1 MAINVFVRARDATRP
16 TEWDVG
22 FSNPPPQGKVP
33 INVAPGSGPEEI
45 NFHILGTPGVNAD
58 FDPSDPIWVTSSGS
72 CPTQSGLDPQ
82 IAVTQISPNLLKIS
96 DSNAVAGNLHYQL
109 NFQGADP
116 CDPIIINGG
125 SGGPGAGG
133 NQ

>member
-1 MAINVFVRARDATRP
+1 MATNVFVRARNTTRP

-22 FSNPPPQGKVP
+22 FNNPPPQGKVP
-33 INVAPGSGPEEI
+33 INVGQGSGPEEI
-45 NFHILGTPGVNAD
+45 SFHLLGTPGMNAD
-58 FDPSDPIWVTSSGS
+58 FDPNDPIWVTSSGS

-82 IAVTQISPNLLKIS
+82 ITVTQKSQNLLKIS
-96 DSNAVAGNLHYQL
+96 DTNAVAGTLHYQL

-125 SGGPGAGG
+125 VGAGPGG

>member
-1 MAINVFVRARDATRP
+1 MPTNVFVRARDATRP
-16 TEWDVG
+16 TVWDVG
-22 FSNPPPQGKVP
+22 FNNPPPQGQVP
-33 INVAPGSGPEEI
+33 INVAQGSGPEDI
-45 NFHILGTPGVNAD
+45 IFHLLGTPGMNAN
-58 FDPSDPIWVTSSGS
+58 FDPADPIWVNSGGS

-82 IAVTQISPNLLKIS
+82 VTVSSNSQNRLTIS
-96 DSNAVAGNLHYQL
+96 DTNAVAGTLHYQL

-125 SGGPGAGG
+125 SGT